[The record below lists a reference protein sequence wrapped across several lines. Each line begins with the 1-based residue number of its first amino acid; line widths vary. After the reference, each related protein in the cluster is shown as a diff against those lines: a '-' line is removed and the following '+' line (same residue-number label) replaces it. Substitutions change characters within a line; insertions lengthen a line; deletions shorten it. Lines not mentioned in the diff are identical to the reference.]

1 MNDTVATLAA
11 VALIGGAV
19 FYVHRQNQAAAA
31 AAAAA
36 PPPPTGG
43 SALPTDMQACMAVAA
58 ANLAAGGAC
67 AGLAIGK
74 RLYDKFRPRCTDNAP
89 ADRNAR
95 QIKNDSLNGPCAFA
109 AKGTDLWCAESTM
122 AKLPRRDRL
131 GARRVGAV
139 DSWQGGLASILKGK
153 PVPPGSHCV
162 IYASGCAP
170 LPQFPGAWGKCKPG
184 TRALRGGDAGHPV
197 NLGFHTVGK
206 PESVF
211 AVWAGKAAAAV
222 LTGKTP
228 PRDLAPAR
236 DKGGR

>member
-1 MNDTVATLAA
+1 
-11 VALIGGAV
+11 V

-43 SALPTDMQACMAVAA
+43 AALPTDKQACMAVAA

-89 ADRNAR
+89 ADRAAR
-95 QIKNDSLNGPCAFA
+95 QQKNDALNGPCAFA
-109 AKGTDLWCAESTM
+109 AKGTELWCAESSM
-122 AKLPRRDRL
+122 SKLRKVDAL
-131 GARRVGAV
+131 ARGTRHVSAADALLQTGQ
-139 DSWQGGLASILKGK
+139 SGGLASILKGK

-197 NLGFHTVGK
+197 NLGFYRVGELATVF
-206 PESVF
+206 E
-211 AVWAGKAAAAV
+211 VWAGKAAAAI
-222 LTGKTP
+222 LTGKPP
-228 PRDLAPAR
+228 PRDI
-236 DKGGR
+236 GGRR